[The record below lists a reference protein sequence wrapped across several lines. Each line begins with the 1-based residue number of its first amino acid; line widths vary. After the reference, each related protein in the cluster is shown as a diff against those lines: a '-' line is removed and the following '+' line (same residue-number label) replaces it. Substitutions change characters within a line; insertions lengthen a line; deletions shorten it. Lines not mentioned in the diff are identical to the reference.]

1 VIGGRK
7 VDPKSQHLV
16 EPGGTVLIRT
26 PAGGGY
32 GPAAERDPA
41 LDAEDRAEGYV

>member
-1 VIGGRK
+1 VISGK
-7 VDPKSQHLV
+7 TVDPRSQHVV

-32 GPAAERDPA
+32 GPAAERDPELTA
-41 LDAEDRAEGYV
+41 ADRAEGYV